1 MNFTMLLTEVDVV
14 VADTVGCIEA
24 LQFAWLQQR
33 GVLNDGSSV
42 ENNLFQKNIYKK
54 KQIDNSFIQLI
65 FINLIFQLSK

>member
-54 KQIDNSFIQLI
+54 NK
-65 FINLIFQLSK
+65 